1 MNQVGIIEN
10 YRRAADRHLD
20 ERESGTRAASG
31 MPGAWRLR
39 DHPLA
44 IAAAGLAVIIAAA
57 VAYWT
62 PGIILVGSISEVR
75 GICDS
80 GAGLFAQ
87 AAESGC
93 ARAGSWT
100 AGLAA
105 AAVAGAGMI
114 VTGLFLAGR
123 TSRS

>member
-1 MNQVGIIEN
+1 MSQVNDTGN
-10 YRRAADRHLD
+10 YRSA
-20 ERESGTRAASG
+20 G

-44 IAAAGLAVIIAAA
+44 LAAAGLAVIIAAA
-57 VAYWT
+57 VAYWA
-62 PGIILVGSISEVR
+62 PGVILVGSVSEVR
-75 GICDS
+75 GLCSS
-80 GAGLFAQ
+80 GAALLGP

-114 VTGLFLAGR
+114 TAGLFLARGDR
-123 TSRS
+123 RP